1 MSRILVTVGTDHHPF
16 QRLVDWGDR
25 YAARH
30 PEHQV
35 FIQYGSA
42 RPPAHALR
50 SALLDHAQLQTEIAR
65 SDAVVCHGGPATIT
79 DIRRGGLTPVSV
91 PRDPSLG
98 EHVDEHQIRFVQRIS
113 DAGLVD
119 VCRDVDERLDAAVES
134 ALARERRSADD
145 ANTVAPAVRR
155 VGELVAGLAQRRDR
169 EGGTS

>member
-50 SALLDHAQLQTEIAR
+50 SALL
-65 SDAVVCHGGPATIT
+65 
-79 DIRRGGLTPVSV
+79 
-91 PRDPSLG
+91 
-98 EHVDEHQIRFVQRIS
+98 
-113 DAGLVD
+113 
-119 VCRDVDERLDAAVES
+119 
-134 ALARERRSADD
+134 
-145 ANTVAPAVRR
+145 APA
-155 VGELVAGLAQRRDR
+155 LVARALSSFELTDSPFFPQRDN
-169 EGGTS
+169 